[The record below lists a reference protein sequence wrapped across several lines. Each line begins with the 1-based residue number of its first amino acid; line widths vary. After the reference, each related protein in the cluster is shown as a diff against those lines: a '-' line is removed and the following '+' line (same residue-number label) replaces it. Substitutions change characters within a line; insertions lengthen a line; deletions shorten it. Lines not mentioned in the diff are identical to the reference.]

1 MRPHS
6 PAVRPLVAAAVAAAV
21 VGTFNRV
28 ARRILPIVQYPNLAL
43 TLGASARRGEHEHG
57 ARAPREG
64 HARGR
69 RLRFADSA
77 LPKKRT
83 VAAPGYVSVSQEAF
97 SQDIRTLTASDVW
110 GLAGEA
116 MATYLRVVVSQGS
129 AFDRN
134 DG

>member
-1 MRPHS
+1 
-6 PAVRPLVAAAVAAAV
+6 
-21 VGTFNRV
+21 
-28 ARRILPIVQYPNLAL
+28 
-43 TLGASARRGEHEHG
+43 
-57 ARAPREG
+57 
-64 HARGR
+64 
-69 RLRFADSA
+69 
-77 LPKKRT
+77 
-83 VAAPGYVSVSQEAF
+83 VSVSQEAF